1 MFANVV
7 KENGNIVQVSA
18 TDLRKGDVVIVKQG
32 EMIPSDGEVIKG
44 LASVDESAIT
54 GESGSCNKRSW
65 R

>member
-1 MFANVV
+1 MGTLF
-7 KENGNIVQVSA
+7 KFQQRI
-18 TDLRKGDVVIVKQG
+18 TRKGDVVIVKQG